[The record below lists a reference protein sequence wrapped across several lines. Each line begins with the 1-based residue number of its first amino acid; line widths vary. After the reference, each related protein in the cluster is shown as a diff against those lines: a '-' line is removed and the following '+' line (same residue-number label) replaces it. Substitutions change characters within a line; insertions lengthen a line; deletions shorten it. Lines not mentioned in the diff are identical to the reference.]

1 MTAALEGGEGSAAR
15 PSRTLPSGKTRYPLY
30 IIIIIIIIIIITT
43 ITIIITTTTTTT
55 TTIIIICKNKSDTSN
70 NRGKWNQLKIIQ
82 KIPEQHTQKVKHNR
96 ATQNSYNG
104 HGTRTS
110 ESTMEKKH

>member
-30 IIIIIIIIIIITT
+30 IIIIIIIIIITT
-43 ITIIITTTTTTT
+43 ITITTTTTTT
-55 TTIIIICKNKSDTSN
+55 TTIIIIICKNKSDTSN